1 MLKKLPK
8 AFRNFY
14 FLTAFFFVV
23 WMIALDS
30 NNLFMRYQL
39 SSKLRSLENE
49 RVYYEEKI
57 KEVEKDRN
65 ELFGDNESL
74 EKFAREKYLMKK
86 ETEDIFIVEEKD

>member
-8 AFRNFY
+8 PFRNFY
-14 FLTAFFFVV
+14 FLTAFFFVL

-65 ELFGDNESL
+65 ELSGDNESL

>member
-8 AFRNFY
+8 VFRNFY

>member
-14 FLTAFFFVV
+14 FLTAFFFVL

>member
-14 FLTAFFFVV
+14 VVTGGVFFI
-23 WMIALDS
+23 WILLLDS
-30 NNLFMRYQL
+30 NNLINRFQL
-39 SSKLRSLENE
+39 TSKFNSLEDE
-49 RVYYEEKI
+49 KEYYEEKI
-57 KEVEKDRN
+57 KEVEQDRD

-86 ETEDIFIVEEKD
+86 ETEDIFVIQEK

>member
-14 FLTAFFFVV
+14 FLTAFFFVL
-23 WMIALDS
+23 WMVALDS

>member
-8 AFRNFY
+8 VFRNFY
-14 FLTAFFFVV
+14 FLTAFFFVL

-30 NNLFMRYQL
+30 NNLFTRYQL

-57 KEVEKDRN
+57 KEVEKDRD

-74 EKFAREKYLMKK
+74 EKFARDKYLMKK